1 MLPGLARPGGQTR
14 LPVVA
19 NRFVETITLV
29 VETAAS
35 RGFRVALIGGFALS
49 FLGVTRATGD
59 VDFLADGTGSDA
71 LDAALVARGFVAKHR
86 TENVANYAPP
96 SARFAPVDFLFSRRA
111 ATLAMLARARSVA
124 VPGVNATV
132 ARIDAEG
139 IIGLKAQAMANA
151 PARRRQDEADIIAL
165 LRAHVGTLDL
175 ELVRSYFRAFDMTG
189 DLQRLTKEASEP

>member
-1 MLPGLARPGGQTR
+1 
-14 LPVVA
+14 
-19 NRFVETITLV
+19 
-29 VETAAS
+29 
-35 RGFRVALIGGFALS
+35 
-49 FLGVTRATGD
+49 
-59 VDFLADGTGSDA
+59 
-71 LDAALVARGFVAKHR
+71 
-86 TENVANYAPP
+86 
-96 SARFAPVDFLFSRRA
+96 
-111 ATLAMLARARSVA
+111 MLARARSVA

-189 DLQRLTKEASEP
+189 DLQDCVLGWTAANHAGESNDIPGKVFAGLQQGAEQAIRAVAADDLRVVCHDTADRL